1 MTKQEYLANMPAT
14 QQIFAP
20 SRNITLTRTGA
31 ILDRDATEADCINF
45 VNSADKAK
53 VHLRLAQGD
62 ILLQGQ
68 TRFGIDPMN
77 IVGGDGSSYEFW
89 TITLQVCRFFPPEY
103 RYEDVRHFDHYRG
116 GILYGHSKSDRDD
129 GKCLLSPE
137 ICRQLL
143 AEAVAQ
149 GHSAAIV
156 REKTHA
162 LIYGGQEQASD
173 KKDKADEAKAKADA
187 AAAHQEPEKDNT
199 QPERDE
205 ADEKPEITVETVVI
219 REVVKAYGESVAKL
233 SAFVSHDKLTLDEIA
248 HIRRI
253 NKMFIERVCI

>member
-1 MTKQEYLANMPAT
+1 MTDIQPAT
-14 QQIFAP
+14 QMQIFAP

-31 ILDRDATEADCINF
+31 TLDRDATEQDVSNF

-89 TITLQVCRFFPPEY
+89 TITLQICRFFPPEY

-162 LIYGGQEQASD
+162 LIYGANDQERD

-205 ADEKPEITVETVVI
+205 TPSQHEQPPIDAPMRVAVTNFID
-219 REVVKAYGESVAKL
+219 SVAKL
-233 SAFVSHDKLTLDEIA
+233 AAMVTHSTFTDSEIA
-248 HIRRI
+248 GIRRAT
-253 NKMFIERVCI
+253 KMLNEKVGI